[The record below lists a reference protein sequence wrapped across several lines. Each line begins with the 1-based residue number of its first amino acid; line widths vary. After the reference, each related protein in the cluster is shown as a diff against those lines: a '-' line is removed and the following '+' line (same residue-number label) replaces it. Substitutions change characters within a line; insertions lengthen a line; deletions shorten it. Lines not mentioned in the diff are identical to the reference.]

1 MLGSSESRHA
11 PDIKKQPIYPRSF
24 STQTMLVKMSARK
37 KCLNRTRPNGEIS
50 MLYKVFLI
58 KRSSVL
64 NRYLNGL
71 NIRIKKV
78 MSTPIVKPA
87 IALSKIFDI
96 FIMKAWQTRQ
106 KVQIPKRI
114 VPIYNKRLRCHI
126 FTLYNFMY
134 VTLCL
139 ISISKIET
147 QLIRY
152 LRSTWRTTPH
162 AAIIKMN
169 INSKRNV
176 YIDE

>member
-1 MLGSSESRHA
+1 
-11 PDIKKQPIYPRSF
+11 
-24 STQTMLVKMSARK
+24 MLVKMSARK

-96 FIMKAWQTRQ
+96 FIMKA
-106 KVQIPKRI
+106 
-114 VPIYNKRLRCHI
+114 
-126 FTLYNFMY
+126 
-134 VTLCL
+134 
-139 ISISKIET
+139 
-147 QLIRY
+147 
-152 LRSTWRTTPH
+152 
-162 AAIIKMN
+162 
-169 INSKRNV
+169 
-176 YIDE
+176 